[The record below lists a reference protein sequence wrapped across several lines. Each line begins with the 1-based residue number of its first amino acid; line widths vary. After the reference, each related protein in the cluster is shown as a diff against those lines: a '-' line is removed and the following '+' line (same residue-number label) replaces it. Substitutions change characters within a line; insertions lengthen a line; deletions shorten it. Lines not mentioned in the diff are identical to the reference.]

1 VTDRAPNVF
10 TIPAYAPFLA
20 TLAVRLLAGEIV
32 PGFPNPA
39 DPLDLAR
46 ATILVPTRRAAQALR
61 AELLAATG
69 RAAVALPTI
78 MALGDFE
85 NAESPLLSEGPDV
98 GPPEAVSELGRR
110 IALTR
115 LIRAW
120 SSALVDAVEGEDGQ
134 PAAAPIVA
142 SSPAAAFA
150 LAGELGALID
160 EMTIEGVDWR
170 ALDKIV
176 PDRFDRYWE
185 ITLRF
190 LRIAAEAWPDWLAAH
205 GLIDQVARGAR
216 LIEAEIAKLGA
227 ADSGPM
233 IVAGSTGTNRATAH
247 LMAAVARAPLGA
259 VVLPEL
265 DPHIDEASVAQIL
278 ADEETPSA
286 AAGHPQ
292 AALLRLMKA
301 MNVER
306 AAVRALAPAG
316 PGAPPARA
324 RLLSEAM
331 RPSQTSDLWA
341 LRGDVLSDAETR
353 DALAGVTLIEAEAEV
368 EESLAIAL
376 VMRETLETPGKRVA
390 LVTPDANL
398 SRRVVADLERF
409 GVIVDDF
416 AGASLARSGLGAFAG
431 LALEAAFGQKPSALA
446 ALIAHP
452 LFRPAGI
459 DVARARRAL
468 DLGVF
473 RRPEATVQGA
483 LKAETIA
490 AARLAAGEKYAH
502 PAVAALD
509 GPSWDEAA
517 ALAAGLRESFAG
529 LDGLGRSGA
538 LHDYLR
544 LHRALVWSLAGLDD
558 AGAIEAQEPL
568 AQLFDS
574 WAEAARDSFACA
586 PEDYAALFGQAMRAI
601 RWSPERA
608 AHPRVAVLG
617 LLEAR
622 LLSFD
627 RVVLGGLDE
636 ANWPPAASLDPF
648 LNRAMRAELGL
659 SSPERRIGQTA
670 HDFTSALGA
679 QEAILTRSAKRGRA
693 PTLPSRFLLRLKAVA
708 GDAMEEAKARGAR
721 YLGIAR
727 ALDKPEKPAFIDPPR
742 PKPPVALRPTRF
754 SVTRVETLRRDPYAL
769 FASQI
774 LKLNPL
780 DPIGVTPGPRELGI
794 AWHDA
799 LQAVVNSGASNE
811 AARAFLL
818 DRLRADFAPFTPEH
832 EFAWLS
838 WPDIERAAEFFLA
851 TDAVWRA
858 DALERLT
865 ERGGERVFLTRQGR
879 EFTLNARADR
889 IDRLRDGGLR
899 LIDYKTGA
907 PPSVAEVVDGYAP
920 QMTLEAAIA
929 LAGGYAGLDARGEIS
944 AVYLKIGGSGGG
956 MLRDALGKRRDELAR
971 LAAEHLSA
979 LKDLID
985 HYADPETPYLSHL
998 HPVKRRIGDFD
1009 ALARV
1014 AEWSATG
1021 GQDDEDDGAQ
1031 GEDA

>member
-1 VTDRAPNVF
+1 MTDRAPNVV
-10 TIPAYAPFLA
+10 TISANAPFLA
-20 TLAVRLLAGEIV
+20 TLAVRLLSGEIV
-32 PGFPNPA
+32 PGFPDPV

-46 ATILVPTRRAAQALR
+46 ATILVPTRRAAQNLR
-61 AELLAATG
+61 AEFLTATG

-78 MALGDFE
+78 IALGDFE
-85 NAESPLLSEGPDV
+85 NAESPLLGEGAEV
-98 GPPEAVSELGRR
+98 GPPEAVGELGRR
-110 IALTR
+110 MALTR

-120 SSALVDAVEGEDGQ
+120 SSALANAVAGEDGQ

-142 SSPAAAFA
+142 SSPASAFA

-160 EMTIEGVDWR
+160 EMTIEGIDWR

-216 LIEAEIAKLGA
+216 LIESEIAKLGA

-259 VVLPEL
+259 VVLPDL
-265 DPHIDEASVAQIL
+265 DPHIDEASVVQII
-278 ADEETPSA
+278 EEEKAPTA

-292 AALLRLMKA
+292 AALLRLLKA

-341 LRGDVLSDAETR
+341 LRGEALSDADTR
-353 DALAGVTLIEAEAEV
+353 DALAGVTLIEAETEV

-416 AGASLARSGLGAFAG
+416 AGASLARSSLGAFAH
-431 LALEAAFGQKPSALA
+431 LALEAAFGQRPTALA

-452 LFRPAGI
+452 LFRPSGNDA
-459 DVARARRAL
+459 ARARRAL

-490 AARLAAGEKYAH
+490 AARLAAEEEYAH
-502 PAVAALD
+502 PIVAALD
-509 GPSWDEAA
+509 ESTWNEAV
-517 ALAAGLRESFAG
+517 ALAARLRESFAG
-529 LDGLGRSGA
+529 LGGLGRSGA
-538 LHDYLR
+538 LNDFLR

-558 AGAIEAQEPL
+558 ARPIEAQESL
-568 AQLFDS
+568 AQLFAA
-574 WAEAARDSFACA
+574 WAEAARDTFSCA
-586 PEDYAALFGQAMRAI
+586 PEDYAALFDEAMRAI

-622 LLSFD
+622 LLRFE
-627 RVVLGGLDE
+627 RIVLGGLDE
-636 ANWPPAASLDPF
+636 ATWPPAASLDPF

-693 PTLPSRFLLRLKAVA
+693 PTLPSRFLLRLRAVA
-708 GDAMEEAKARGAR
+708 GEAMLQAKARGSR
-721 YLGIAR
+721 YLEFAR
-727 ALDKPEKPAFIDPPR
+727 ALDRPSKLSFVDAPR

-754 SVTRVETLRRDPYAL
+754 SVTQVETLRRDPYAL
-769 FASQI
+769 YAARI
-774 LKLNPL
+774 LKLRPL
-780 DPIGVTPGPRELGI
+780 DPIGVAPGPREFGT
-794 AWHDA
+794 AWHEA
-799 LQAVVNSGASNE
+799 LQAVVNSGASSE
-811 AARAFLL
+811 AARALLL

-832 EFAWLS
+832 EFAWLR
-838 WPDIERAAEFFLA
+838 WPDIERAANFFLE
-851 TDAVWRA
+851 TDAAWRA
-858 DALERLT
+858 DAFERLT
-865 ERGGERVFLTRQGR
+865 ERGGERSCVTRQGR
-879 EFTLNARADR
+879 EFTLKARADR
-889 IDRLRDGGLR
+889 IDRLKDGGLR

-907 PPSVAEVVDGYAP
+907 PPSVAEVVDGFAP

-929 LAGGYAGLDARGEIS
+929 MAGGFAGLDAGGGII
-944 AVYLKIGGSGGG
+944 AVYLKLGGSGGG
-956 MLRDALGKRRDELAR
+956 LERDALGQRRDELAR

-1021 GQDDEDDGAQ
+1021 GQDDEDAAAV